1 MGRIPGSSAE
11 TGSCQHQAE
20 RSSRRIKLQ
29 RTSRI
34 TPSVSISS
42 FHIFTAL
49 PEAYHSVSILDFPLY
64 PLMLFLEHM
73 FAILSSLLTSNA
85 VRNAAVITV
94 VSVHLL
100 SSLNVVRHLRSCLL
114 RSIHPQKL
122 LGILVT
128 IGHKSSLT
136 L

>member
-11 TGSCQHQAE
+11 TSSCQRQAE
-20 RSSRRIKLQ
+20 RSPRRIKLQ
-29 RTSRI
+29 RSSRI
-34 TPSVSISS
+34 TPSVSIL
-42 FHIFTAL
+42 HIFTAL
-49 PEAYHSVSILDFPLY
+49 PEAYHILDSPLY
-64 PLMLFLEHM
+64 PLMLFHEHM
-73 FAILSSLLTSNA
+73 SVILSSLLTSNA
-85 VRNAAVITV
+85 VRSAAVITV

-100 SSLNVVRHLRSCLL
+100 SSSNVVRRLRSCLL
-114 RSIHPQKL
+114 RLIHPRKL